1 MKKCETRKKNVR
13 SHWKRQ
19 IDKWCQWLI
28 KTLCHLKFFLS
39 LCVSLALI
47 LFCSCSFLVRLFFF
61 SYRYMRFFY
70 SSLCYLPMKFINSK
84 FRLSGGK
91 KFNGKKDNAE
101 KETKEADK
109 RKRKSLIDTKA
120 IYIRIGSD
128 FSGNWLST
136 ILPDFVCY
144 VKALC
149 AFNWRASYNS
159 LKQFLTVVSI

>member
-1 MKKCETRKKNVR
+1 MMPMTHKNFVPF
-13 SHWKRQ
+13 KV
-19 IDKWCQWLI
+19 
-28 KTLCHLKFFLS
+28 LS
-39 LCVSLALI
+39 LSVCLARAHIVLLLFFSCALI
-47 LFCSCSFLVRLFFF
+47 FFF